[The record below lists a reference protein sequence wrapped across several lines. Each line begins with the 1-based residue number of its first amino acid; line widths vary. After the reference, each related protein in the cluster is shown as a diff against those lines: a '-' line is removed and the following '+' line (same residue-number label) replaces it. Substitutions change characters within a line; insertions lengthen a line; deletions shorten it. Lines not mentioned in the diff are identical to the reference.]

1 MTSTLRKHKV
11 NVVSLSSNAADQPQ
25 TAPPSRPKLTSQ
37 QKWNKFSDM
46 QLNGHTAEEAFKTL
60 RWN

>member
-11 NVVSLSSNAADQPQ
+11 NVVSPSSNAAGPPQ
-25 TAPPSRPKLTSQ
+25 TASPSRPKLTSQ
-37 QKWNKFSDM
+37 QKWNKFRDM